1 MRYIIEDKK
10 YRFNSAFDTE
20 TGAYVR
26 TGVLDENGK
35 DTGKDPFM
43 ASYPHLID
51 VGIMGYCIH
60 GKTGLCAKAG
70 ISYPGSLDSLISST
84 SAISAILNNEDA
96 IKYMAAN
103 CTGDFMGAFVTN
115 SACRSALDASPNRL
129 IVISNK
135 HWAKFLAMV

>member
-10 YRFNSAFDTE
+10 YRFKSAFDTE

-51 VGIMGYCIH
+51 PH
-60 GKTGLCAKAG
+60 TKQTGTYPENRPHKLVLHKA
-70 ISYPGSLDSLISST
+70 T
-84 SAISAILNNEDA
+84 
-96 IKYMAAN
+96 
-103 CTGDFMGAFVTN
+103 
-115 SACRSALDASPNRL
+115 
-129 IVISNK
+129 
-135 HWAKFLAMV
+135 